1 MEYIHIKMDLLR
13 KYSYGE
19 TSQEVKFRKETLC
32 FAIWCKMQHSNSV
45 MFQLTKKDLKQRLG
59 IGYQKANKLLKAV
72 KEDDELFQ
80 ELENG
85 RFLVKTF
92 RDKSVKWN
100 KKGGS
105 YQGAVA
111 CRVPVNKDF
120 TLKEL
125 YSIVN
130 NILFT
135 FVICGAKDNCF
146 NVVDNS
152 GCVRTFLTT
161 NKFSKVV
168 NMGRSS
174 ISRIKKALIRDGKIS
189 STLAEMHMA
198 DIRNEVEVNRTLMR
212 YGYKNFTFTRG
223 DKGYIIIPCS
233 YSIEDRDVDDTFM
246 HKIYGYKT
254 KNRALKDVLYDN
266 SNNKMP
272 D

>member
-1 MEYIHIKMDLLR
+1 M
-13 KYSYGE
+13 
-19 TSQEVKFRKETLC
+19 
-32 FAIWCKMQHSNSV
+32 
-45 MFQLTKKDLKQRLG
+45 KQRLG
-59 IGYQKANKLLKAV
+59 IGYDKANRLLKAV

-80 ELENG
+80 ELGNG

-100 KKGGS
+100 KKNGS
-105 YQGAVA
+105 YQGAVV

-135 FVICGAKDNCF
+135 YVICGAKDNCF

-161 NKFSKVV
+161 KKFSKVV

-174 ISRIKKALIRDGKIS
+174 ISRIKKALIKDGKIS

-198 DIRNEVEVNRTLMR
+198 DTRNEVEVNRTLMR

-254 KNRALKDVLYDN
+254 KNRALKDVLYDYSVN
-266 SNNKMP
+266 GMP

>member
-1 MEYIHIKMDLLR
+1 MNYLHIKMDLLR
-13 KYSYGE
+13 QYAYGE
-19 TSQEVKFRKETLC
+19 TSQEVKFRKEVMC

-72 KEDDELFQ
+72 KEDDLFQ
-80 ELENG
+80 ELGNG

-92 RDKSVKWN
+92 RDKNKKWN

-105 YQGAVA
+105 YQGALV

-130 NILFT
+130 NILYT

-146 NVVDNS
+146 NVASNS
-152 GCVRTFLTT
+152 RCVQMLLTT
-161 NKFSKVV
+161 KKFMKVV

-174 ISRIKKALIRDGKIS
+174 ISRIKKSLINDGKIS
-189 STLAEMHMA
+189 STLAEVHVA
-198 DIRNEVEVNRTLMR
+198 DIRNEVEKNRTLQR
-212 YGYKNFTFTRG
+212 FGRREFTFQ
-223 DKGYIIIPCS
+223 KGNLGFIVIPCS

-246 HKIYGYKT
+246 HKIYGYK
-254 KNRALKDVLYDN
+254 KKRRVQEDYGYDGSVN
-266 SNNKMP
+266 GMP

>member
-1 MEYIHIKMDLLR
+1 MEYLHIRMDLLR
-13 KYSYGE
+13 QYSYGE
-19 TSQEVKFRKETLC
+19 TSKVVKFRKETLC

-45 MFQLTKKDLKQRLG
+45 MFQLTKKDLKKRLR
-59 IGYQKANKLLKAV
+59 IGYDKAKKLLKSV
-72 KEDDELFQ
+72 KEDSLFQ
-80 ELENG
+80 ELGNG
-85 RFLVKTF
+85 RFLVNTF

-100 KKGGS
+100 KKNGN
-105 YQGAVA
+105 YQGAVV

-125 YSIVN
+125 YHIVN

-146 NVVDNS
+146 NVGKNS

-161 NKFSKVV
+161 KKFSKVV

-174 ISRIKKALIRDGKIS
+174 ISRIKKSLIEDGKIS
-189 STLAEMHMA
+189 STLAEIHMA
-198 DIRNEVEVNRTLMR
+198 DTRNEVEANRTLMR
-212 YGYKNFTFTRG
+212 YGYGIFTFVRG
-223 DKGYIIIPCS
+223 DRGYIVIPCS

-254 KNRALKDVLYDN
+254 KNRTLKDVLYNN
-266 SNNKMP
+266 SVNGMP